1 MGRTEAATTSRL
13 LQQPSWQ
20 PQSSHSQQRFVSKNK
35 LEEPSINFFFF
46 SVAEAA
52 ALQQA
57 QARGVLLAANP
68 SLARS
73 PTMAVA
79 GAPIVMSPGRGATST
94 ASATSAASQ
103 LTAAHQML
111 TLQSQLQSQNNV
123 AAAQVCIITIVI
135 IIIIIIL
142 KSKIEFGIFRPSQL
156 NRLSSNS
163 NSSRQPP
170 QPRCKTPNTSSCS

>member
-20 PQSSHSQQRFVSKNK
+20 PQSSHSQRRFVSKNK

-68 SLARS
+68 ALARS

-94 ASATSAASQ
+94 TSATSAASQ

-123 AAAQVCIITIVI
+123 AAAQVC
-135 IIIIIIL
+135 IIIIIL

-170 QPRCKTPNTSSCS
+170 QPRCKAPNTSSCS

>member
-1 MGRTEAATTSRL
+1 MELAIINGTYRSGNDQSALAAAQLAAAKQPLAAALRKQKRTRRTFDQFS
-13 LQQPSWQ
+13 
-20 PQSSHSQQRFVSKNK
+20 
-35 LEEPSINFFFF
+35 F

-68 SLARS
+68 GLARS

-103 LTAAHQML
+103 LTAAHQMF

-123 AAAQVCIITIVI
+123 AAAQVFIVV
-135 IIIIIIL
+135 L
-142 KSKIEFGIFRPSQL
+142 KSKIEFGIFRPSQPSKL
-156 NRLSSNS
+156 SSSSNS
-163 NSSRQPP
+163 TSRQPP
-170 QPRCKTPNTSSCS
+170 QPRCKAPNTNSCS